1 MILFVGSYI
10 YRFVI
15 EEFSGN
21 LTRLNLK
28 IVVGSGTEVVIIG
41 NINFFFFL
49 IESIIWFSPWSDN

>member
-49 IESIIWFSPWSDN
+49 IESIIWFSP